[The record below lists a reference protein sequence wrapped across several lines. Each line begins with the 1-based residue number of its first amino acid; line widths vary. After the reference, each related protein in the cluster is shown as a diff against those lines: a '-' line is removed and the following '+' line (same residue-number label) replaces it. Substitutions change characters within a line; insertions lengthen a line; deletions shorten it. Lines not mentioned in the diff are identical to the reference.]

1 MSQKRTRTD
10 ITPVDIQK
18 VNQVIPDD
26 YDSLN
31 AKNAAKAIRGLEL
44 DELLIATAHELRSK
58 QRRSVIRVALSK
70 LLKNPQALALKEQ
83 YQREAQEGFT
93 ILQVGQTGVGKSSTI
108 NSLFDKEVAT
118 TNKFETETRSVT
130 PFEGTHYDVKYTIY
144 DTPGLGEWSTGD
156 LKLDEKYLS
165 LMKEQCPL
173 PDVLWYVLRID
184 THITRADR
192 DDLQLIHQNFGD
204 AIWDRTMIV
213 FTHSDRLTSPEEFQ
227 EFFDRKTNIVN
238 QGITEITEGKA
249 QGVPAVAVAN
259 GHKRTPDGK
268 SWLGEL
274 FTTSFERLNPERQ
287 NAFLLAFAMDLEI
300 PKPQPPE
307 PKVQEPDT
315 HILKETMENTE
326 QHEKRIELTEEQVE
340 RVKEKSVGISDVLTG
355 AVLGGQIGATIDAA
369 TGGAT
374 LGLATIVGA
383 IIGGVSAFFD
393 WLLDK

>member
-1 MSQKRTRTD
+1 MSQKMTRTD
-10 ITPVDIQK
+10 ILPVDIQK

-44 DELLIATAHELRSK
+44 DELLIATVHELRSK
-58 QRRSVIRVALSK
+58 QRRSVVRVALSK
-70 LLKNPQALALKEQ
+70 LFKNPQALALKEQ

-192 DDLQLIHQNFGD
+192 DDLQLIYQNFGD

-213 FTHSDRLTSPEEFQ
+213 FTHSDRLISPEEFQ

-238 QGITEITEGKA
+238 QGITEITEGKV

-287 NAFLLAFAMDLEI
+287 NAFLSAFAMDLEI
-300 PKPQPPE
+300 PKPQPPK
-307 PKVQEPDT
+307 PTVQEP
-315 HILKETMENTE
+315 ETYIREETTE
-326 QHEKRIELTEEQVE
+326 EIGSHEKRIELTEEQVE
-340 RVKEKSVGISDVLTG
+340 RVNEKSTGTSKVLAGALLGAQVG
-355 AVLGGQIGATIDAA
+355 AAIDAA
-369 TGGAT
+369 MGGVG
-374 LGLATIVGA
+374 LGIPT
-383 IIGGVSAFFD
+383 IIGAVIGSIASFFD
-393 WLLDK
+393 